1 MATVLALGL
10 LSLLAVAALL
20 KPDPRGLGTHQQFGL
35 PPCTFRFLFGRPCPS
50 CGMTTSWAH
59 VVRGQ
64 LIGALKA
71 NLGGTLL
78 ATLAVV
84 VAPWLMLCAAL
95 GRWLGRAPKSIVV
108 AWVGSAIL
116 LVTLIDWGVRLAT
129 G

>member
-1 MATVLALGL
+1 MATALALGL

-35 PPCTFRFLFGRPCPS
+35 PPCTFRFLFGRACPS
-50 CGMTTSWAH
+50 CGMTTAWAH

-71 NLGGTLL
+71 NVGGTLL

-84 VAPWLMLCAAL
+84 AVPWLMLSAAL

-116 LVTLIDWGVRLAT
+116 LVTLIDWGVRMAT
-129 G
+129 E